1 MKASVTERD
10 GKYYII
16 VYLPKDGDGKYK
28 QKWVSGDW
36 TSKRAAERDIPK
48 ILVEMGDD
56 YVAPERMTLQQFF
69 DRWIVQQKTAVRK
82 STWSTYALAVG
93 HINERLGKTQLT
105 KLKPINV
112 QEYINY
118 QAVNKTV
125 ATARYDLIVFKKA
138 MTSAVRLQLIRTNPC
153 ADIEKPKVEKYQI
166 QFYNSDQLMQ
176 LLTAAASSPIYVAVL
191 LAATCGMRRGEIMAL
206 RFQDVDFTNGVISVR
221 NTLYSG
227 EIRPAKTDN
236 SARSV
241 AAPPEVMVVLSDIYS
256 QLQELPEPLNAHV
269 FNKGD
274 GTHYNEDYLSH
285 KFSKLCKLV
294 KLPVIRFHDLR
305 HSHASY
311 LLNRGVSIKAISE
324 RLGHSSTSFTMDI
337 YSHLT
342 QQLQQQAAAVVSDLF
357 KK

>member
-1 MKASVTERD
+1 M
-10 GKYYII
+10 
-16 VYLPKDGDGKYK
+16 
-28 QKWVSGDW
+28 
-36 TSKRAAERDIPK
+36 
-48 ILVEMGDD
+48 
-56 YVAPERMTLQQFF
+56 
-69 DRWIVQQKTAVRK
+69 
-82 STWSTYALAVG
+82 
-93 HINERLGKTQLT
+93 
-105 KLKPINV
+105 
-112 QEYINY
+112 
-118 QAVNKTV
+118 
-125 ATARYDLIVFKKA
+125 
-138 MTSAVRLQLIRTNPC
+138 
-153 ADIEKPKVEKYQI
+153 
-166 QFYNSDQLMQ
+166 
-176 LLTAAASSPIYVAVL
+176 LLNCY
-191 LAATCGMRRGEIMAL
+191 TCK
-206 RFQDVDFTNGVISVR
+206 
-221 NTLYSG
+221 
-227 EIRPAKTDN
+227 IRPAKTDN